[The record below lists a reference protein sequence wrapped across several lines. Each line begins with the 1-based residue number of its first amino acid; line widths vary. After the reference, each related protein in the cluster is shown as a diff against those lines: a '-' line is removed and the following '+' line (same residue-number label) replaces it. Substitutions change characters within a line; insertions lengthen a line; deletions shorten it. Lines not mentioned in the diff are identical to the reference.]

1 MLKVG
6 LFHFHNITIQSAYM
20 YQFLRRRFLKFNLG
34 QINGSASHVDF
45 LIRLKNIIFVEV
57 YPTDIPTKFFFQ
69 FRADGNEKFA
79 DNNQCKVIT
88 MTKKRRVS
96 LQYIMNIS
104 QSLELS
110 ISLRDRPFT
119 LKGGLWF
126 FVSFGIFF
134 SDNTRVRIF
143 IFFVAESAIFFS
155 PEFNIRLHFLYM
167 TKTLNQN
174 IFFSSTKIRIFFQ
187 KKTITPPPIQVKWS
201 FPYGYQVY

>member
-119 LKGGLWF
+119 LKGGGVMVFCFVRNF
-126 FVSFGIFF
+126 FFGQHK
-134 SDNTRVRIF
+134 S
-143 IFFVAESAIFFS
+143 
-155 PEFNIRLHFLYM
+155 
-167 TKTLNQN
+167 QN
-174 IFFSSTKIRIFFQ
+174 IYFFCPGKRNFFFQ
-187 KKTITPPPIQVKWS
+187 NLTL
-201 FPYGYQVY
+201 GYIFCI

>member
-119 LKGGLWF
+119 LKGGGFGFLFRSEF
-126 FVSFGIFF
+126 FFRTTQELEYLFFLSRKAQFF
-134 SDNTRVRIF
+134 SLQNLTLGYIF
-143 IFFVAESAIFFS
+143 CI
-155 PEFNIRLHFLYM
+155 
-167 TKTLNQN
+167 
-174 IFFSSTKIRIFFQ
+174 
-187 KKTITPPPIQVKWS
+187 
-201 FPYGYQVY
+201 

>member
-1 MLKVG
+1 MVYRKKMKMLKVG

-20 YQFLRRRFLKFNLG
+20 YQFLRRRFLKFNLE
-34 QINGSASHVDF
+34 QINGSASHIEFILRLFLKYNLEQIIGSISHVDF

-69 FRADGNEKFA
+69 FRAYGNEKFA

-110 ISLRDRPFT
+110 ISLMNIKFT
-119 LKGGLWF
+119 EY
-126 FVSFGIFF
+126 I
-134 SDNTRVRIF
+134 
-143 IFFVAESAIFFS
+143 
-155 PEFNIRLHFLYM
+155 
-167 TKTLNQN
+167 
-174 IFFSSTKIRIFFQ
+174 
-187 KKTITPPPIQVKWS
+187 
-201 FPYGYQVY
+201 